1 MSNYFFVHDH
11 LAGEGSEKFFTHC
24 DDHGFSRD
32 FKQGVSFRCRPFE
45 LGTEYRNDDFVQ
57 DFVLFNGSMYMCTV
71 ESTTNVPGESE
82 DWVLVVSKGDKGDK
96 GDQGIQGEK
105 GEKGDKGD
113 VGEQGPQGE
122 IGPQGIQGIQGIQG
136 EQGVQGVQGEVGPQG
151 PKGDSGN
158 GNMSLGEGEPTE
170 AGYENDVYLDLESGA
185 FYQWDT
191 SWKKVG
197 EVIAGSG
204 SGSSE
209 LWWEDD

>member
-1 MSNYFFVHDH
+1 MSNYFFVHEH
-11 LAGEGSEKFFTHC
+11 PVTESSEKFFTHC
-24 DDHGFSRD
+24 NDHDFSRD
-32 FKQGVSFRCRPFE
+32 FKQGVSFRCRLFE

-71 ESTTNVPGESE
+71 ESTTDAPGESE

-96 GDQGIQGEK
+96 GDQGIQG
-105 GEKGDKGD
+105 
-113 VGEQGPQGE
+113 P
-122 IGPQGIQGIQGIQG
+122 QGIQG
-136 EQGVQGVQGEVGPQG
+136 EQGIQGVQGEVGPQG

-158 GNMSLGEGEPTE
+158 GNMSLGEGAPVED
-170 AGYENDVYLDLESGA
+170 GYENDVYLDLESGA
-185 FYQWDT
+185 FYQWNT

-204 SGSSE
+204 SGSAE